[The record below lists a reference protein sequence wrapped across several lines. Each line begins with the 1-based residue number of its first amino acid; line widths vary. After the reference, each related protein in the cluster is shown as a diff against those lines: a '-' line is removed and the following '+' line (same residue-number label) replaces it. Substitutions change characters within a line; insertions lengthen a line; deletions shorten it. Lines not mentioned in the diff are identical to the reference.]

1 MISIIIPFY
10 NEKENIPLLLEEI
23 EKVRKIIKDEIEI
36 VLIDDGSEDNY
47 QLSIIND
54 QEKDNNKTKL
64 IKHRKR
70 FGKGKALQTGLDQA
84 KGEIIAFMDA
94 DLQDDPAELIK
105 FIEKINDGYDLVN
118 GIRKERRDSMIVKIY
133 SRIANWFLKTVLHS
147 PYSDINC
154 GYKVFRKE
162 VLKEMV
168 FYANNFRF
176 FPLAVFYQGYKVTE
190 ININNRQRKFGVS
203 KFGTKK
209 LLIGIFDTLT
219 AYFIFRF
226 SESPLH
232 FFGPI
237 GGLIFGSGFII
248 SFYLVFERIFFNML
262 LYQRP
267 LLQIGILLIIVG
279 IQIIMTGMIGEL
291 IVYLNKN
298 KKMFTDKKQ
307 ITTDINNQ

>member
-23 EKVRKIIKDEIEI
+23 ENVKKNIKDDIEVI
-36 VLIDDGSEDNY
+36 LVDDGSSDNY
-47 QLSIIND
+47 QLSMINN
-54 QEKDNNKTKL
+54 QEKNNNKIRL
-64 IKHRKR
+64 IRHRKR
-70 FGKGKALQTGLDQA
+70 FGKGRALQTGLDHA
-84 KGEIIAFMDA
+84 RGEIIGFMDA
-94 DLQDDPAELIK
+94 DLQDDPQDLIK
-105 FIEKINDGYDLVN
+105 FLEKINNGHDLVN
-118 GIRKERRDSMIVKIY
+118 GVRKERKDSLAVKIY

-154 GYKVFRKE
+154 GYKVFRRD

-176 FPLAVFYQGYKVTE
+176 FPLAVFLQGYKVTE
-190 ININNRQRKFGVS
+190 ININNRPRKFGVS
-203 KFGTKK
+203 KFGTRK
-209 LLIGIFDTLT
+209 LFVGIFDTLT

-237 GGLIFGSGFII
+237 GGLIFGSGLII
-248 SFYLVFERIFFNML
+248 SLYLVFERIFFDML
-262 LYQRP
+262 LYRRP
-267 LLQIGILLIIVG
+267 MFQIGILLIIVG

-291 IVYLNKN
+291 IVYIN
-298 KKMFTDKKQ
+298 KKSNK
-307 ITTDINNQ
+307 

>member
-1 MISIIIPFY
+1 
-10 NEKENIPLLLEEI
+10 
-23 EKVRKIIKDEIEI
+23 
-36 VLIDDGSEDNY
+36 
-47 QLSIIND
+47 
-54 QEKDNNKTKL
+54 
-64 IKHRKR
+64 
-70 FGKGKALQTGLDQA
+70 
-84 KGEIIAFMDA
+84 
-94 DLQDDPAELIK
+94 
-105 FIEKINDGYDLVN
+105 
-118 GIRKERRDSMIVKIY
+118 MIVKIY